1 MSEAKPYIAIPV
13 NEDGESLWDDH
24 FGEAPRFHLYDHD
37 GHFVEKRDNPHWQE
51 DHDVHTG
58 PKKMTEL
65 LPECGVFIARA
76 MGNGQKI
83 LPTKFG
89 VQPHITT
96 ETTVQGAVA
105 GYLADSP
112 TTGQSQ

>member
-1 MSEAKPYIAIPV
+1 MIEAKPYIAVPV

-24 FGEAPRFHLYDHD
+24 FGEAPRFHLYDR
-37 GHFVEKRDNPHWQE
+37 GGQFVEKRDNPHWQE